1 MRATICAILTT
12 LTLASP
18 AAHAVYKCQSNGTTS
33 YQANPCSGPTKAGQQ
48 LNIRSEPQGVM
59 PSGDRPATQPSPQ
72 KSPTSAGNEKQALE
86 QMARERQIREANY
99 EIENL
104 ERRIANRS
112 EQMTR
117 EMDSLRAQK
126 ARANNNL
133 AGATWEQSL
142 STEMQAVAARYK
154 VMNDVDQEQIK
165 ALRVKVT
172 MLQSGKP

>member
-1 MRATICAILTT
+1 
-12 LTLASP
+12 
-18 AAHAVYKCQSNGTTS
+18 
-33 YQANPCSGPTKAGQQ
+33 
-48 LNIRSEPQGVM
+48 
-59 PSGDRPATQPSPQ
+59 
-72 KSPTSAGNEKQALE
+72 
-86 QMARERQIREANY
+86 MARERQIREANY

-126 ARANNNL
+126 SRANNNL

-165 ALRVKVT
+165 ALREG
-172 MLQSGKP
+172 LQNSVAGRGSCMMMSSS